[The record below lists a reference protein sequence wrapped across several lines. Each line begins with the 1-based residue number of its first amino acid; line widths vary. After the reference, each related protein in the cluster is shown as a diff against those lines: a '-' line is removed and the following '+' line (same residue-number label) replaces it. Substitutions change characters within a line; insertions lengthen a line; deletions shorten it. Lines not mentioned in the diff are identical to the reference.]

1 MRLRVRA
8 LLAAGVLAA
17 AGCAPAPGGTVVE
30 PEASPS
36 ETAAETAAPSE
47 EPSAEPTEAE
57 PAPSE
62 SVTEEPTVEP
72 EASAEPSETAEGT
85 GTAAPAEPIGD
96 GWTALDAKLTDAGQ
110 VAALGLPQE
119 SEEYL
124 VSRLMEPCDLQI
136 TLYAAHSD
144 GYLVADESG
153 ICDGQAL
160 FVYGPEGSQV
170 RELVEFSSV
179 QECSAFAD
187 VGVPKGVPTSQL
199 FPDGLACTD
208 GGKVEQY

>member
-1 MRLRVRA
+1 MRLRVSA
-8 LLAAGVLAA
+8 LLAAGVLTA
-17 AGCAPAPGGTVVE
+17 AGCAPAPGGTAVE
-30 PEASPS
+30 PEASS
-36 ETAAETAAPSE
+36 SVSVAETTAPSE
-47 EPSAEPTEAE
+47 DASAEPSAE

-62 SVTEEPTVEP
+62 SATEEPTVEP
-72 EASAEPSETAEGT
+72 EPSAEPSESAAESES
-85 GTAAPAEPIGD
+85 AAPAKPIGE
-96 GWTALDAKLTDAGQ
+96 GWTALDAKLTDVGQ
-110 VAALGLPQE
+110 VAALGLPE
-119 SEEYL
+119 SSAEYL

-136 TLYAAHSD
+136 TLFAAHSD

-179 QECSAFAD
+179 PECSAFAD
-187 VGVPKGVPTSQL
+187 VGLPKGVPTSAL